1 MTDLPRALLETAE
14 ALARR
19 GYRRPAQSDLRR
31 AVSTAYYAL
40 FHGLAGEVADL
51 LIGATRRGRPAWG
64 RIYRALDHKFCKD
77 RLEAFA
83 REPQTGPQMRLFCS
97 TFGQIQGERH
107 RADYDPGARFRRE
120 EALGSVGRARDAL
133 AAFRRT
139 SREER
144 LELATRVLFRDR
156 P

>member
-1 MTDLPRALLETAE
+1 MTDLSRALLETAE
-14 ALARR
+14 ALVRR
-19 GYRRPAQSDLRR
+19 GRRRPAQSDPRR
-31 AVSTAYYAL
+31 AVSTAHRAL

-51 LIGATRRGRPAWG
+51 LLGATRRGGPARG
-64 RIYRALDHKFCKD
+64 RIYRALDHRFCKD

-83 REPQTGPQMRLFCS
+83 REARTGPETRLFCS
-97 TFGQIQGERH
+97 TFGRLQGERH

-120 EALGSVGRARDAL
+120 EALGSVGRTRDAL
-133 AAFRRT
+133 AAPRRT

-144 LELATRVLFRDR
+144 LERATRVLFRDR